1 MTPNQLVDRIRR
13 GDVDN
18 AITDFL
24 AATPEAT
31 LEMLA
36 VNAMNWQMP
45 DVAEAILRRLL
56 RDDPENLGGQ
66 LTLAKVLYG
75 ARRFADALPHFE
87 FTARHM
93 PDDAWFQSGRL
104 WGYSVLGRLDAL
116 RDAIL
121 EIKRQIPADRHVNWQ
136 HARQVENMPDITVR
150 TLAARIAELRTRSV
164 EERRTHTETTKVVT
178 WTPRPRKAPLTDG
191 IELFGWSSGLSEAR
205 AWFVVDDA
213 HDIPATGRVQD
224 GATLWSAPFIP
235 SAGKH
240 HRLRLYL
247 EVDGQLFD
255 GGEVTYNSPQ
265 RQPPS
270 ATTGSAAENGSTSL
284 IMTGRVA
291 ATGDAAQYRFEYGR
305 SPDGLV
311 GKTPWRP
318 VPGKRNARFVASPEW
333 ATSRS
338 WYYGA
343 EMTWIDGPAPNLTVH
358 WPFAQDPNHIS
369 GIGFMELLF
378 ACWHN
383 SCQHDGNQRAREWEC
398 SDLRDAV
405 VSVRLNARD
414 LDPKNY
420 LHCLGIGNVSTYWML
435 SGQAVDLSGLGDEAT
450 ELTFTLPSDPA
461 QWTIAGTNQIEQP
474 DHERYKYGPLDHA
487 LARNQGNLV
496 LIAPF
501 GTPSETTT
509 GAISIGECTVSY
521 RDNNILHPDNGAV
534 LIDGPSLSACDP
546 ANLTNGIYGD
556 PDAGW
561 FLCGH
566 PDTPPR
572 FVWELAAP
580 QAITTLVIHQDPVLP
595 TTKCRVSLSDGTN
608 TPDTWQFD
616 LPVPKA
622 PFDQP
627 ALKIA
632 AFEGSGTYSRVELE
646 LLEGA
651 YPEGRGLQSFEI
663 FAKNFAPPP
672 SDLPATVSVDI
683 QGMQPGSSVHYRV
696 VTRTDTET
704 AAGEVQRFD
713 FPAENGPP
721 LLHHVTLF
729 GASGTKAIFQV
740 RANAMGAAAE
750 LCWRLD
756 DDDEHSLPL
765 GWEQTP
771 VHRYIVLPNV
781 TEGTHR
787 LTVRS
792 RSAAGDS
799 PEIVHEWNMPGQNQ
813 DSP

>member
-13 GDVDN
+13 GDVDD

-36 VNAMNWQMP
+36 VNAMNWQMF
-45 DVAEAILRRLL
+45 DVAEPILHRLL
-56 RDDPENLGGQ
+56 RDDPENLGGH
-66 LTLAKVLYG
+66 LTLARGLYSEK
-75 ARRFADALPHFE
+75 RFADALPHFE

-104 WGYSVLGRLDAL
+104 WGYSVLGQLDAL
-116 RDAIL
+116 RDAIV
-121 EIKRQIPADRHVNWQ
+121 EIKRKIPTDRHVNWQ
-136 HARQVENMPDITVR
+136 HARQVKNMPDTTIR
-150 TLAARIAELRTRSV
+150 ELAARIADLRARSV
-164 EERRTHTETTKVVT
+164 EERRAQVETTKVVT
-178 WTPRPRKAPLTDG
+178 WTPRPRKAPLADG
-191 IELFGWSSGLSEAR
+191 IDLFGWSSGLSETR
-205 AWFVVDDA
+205 AWFVIDDA
-213 HDIPATGRVQD
+213 HDIPATGRIQGD
-224 GATLWSAPFIP
+224 AILWSATFIP
-235 SAGKH
+235 SGGQR

-247 EVDGQLFD
+247 ETDGRRFD
-255 GGEVTYNSPQ
+255 GGEVTYAPPQ
-265 RQPPS
+265 PRLPYA
-270 ATTGSAAENGSTSL
+270 ATGAATENGATGL
-284 IMTGRVA
+284 IMTGCVA
-291 ATGDAAQYRFEYGR
+291 ATDGAAQYRFEYGR
-305 SPDGLV
+305 SSDGLV
-311 GKTPWRP
+311 GETPWQP

-343 EMTWIDGPAPNLTVH
+343 DMTWIDGLAPNLTVH

-383 SCQHDGNQRAREWEC
+383 SCQHDGNQRVREWEC

-405 VSVRLNARD
+405 VSVRLHARD

-435 SGQAVDLSGLGDEAT
+435 SGQAVDLSSLGDQAV

-461 QWTIAGTNQIEQP
+461 QWTFAGNNQIEQTAY
-474 DHERYKYGPLDHA
+474 ERYEYGPLDQA

-509 GAISIGECTVSY
+509 GAVSIDEFTVSY

-534 LIDGPSLSACDP
+534 LIDAPSLSACDP

-561 FLCGH
+561 FRWGNTDE
-566 PDTPPR
+566 PAR
-572 FVWELAAP
+572 FVWEFATP

-595 TTKCRVSLSDGTN
+595 TTKCRVSLGDNAGSEDA
-608 TPDTWQFD
+608 WEFD
-616 LPVPKA
+616 LPVPEA
-622 PFDQP
+622 PYDQP

-632 AFEGSGTYSRVELE
+632 AFEGSGTYTWVALE
-646 LLEGA
+646 LLEGK
-651 YPEGRGLQSFEI
+651 YPEGQGMQSFEI
-663 FAKNFAPPP
+663 FARNFAPPP
-672 SDLPATVSVDI
+672 SDLPVTVSADI
-683 QGMQPGSSVHYRV
+683 QGMQPGSSIHYRV

-713 FPAENGPP
+713 LPAENGPP
-721 LLHHVTLF
+721 LLHHVALF
-729 GASGTKAIFQV
+729 EASGTKAIFQV

-756 DDDEHSLPL
+756 DDAGHSLPL
-765 GWEQTP
+765 GWERTP

-781 TEGTHR
+781 PEGAHR
-787 LTVRS
+787 LTVRA

-799 PEIVHEWNMPGQNQ
+799 PEIVHEWNMPSQNQ

>member
-13 GDVDN
+13 GDVDD

-36 VNAMNWQMP
+36 VNAMNWQML
-45 DVAEAILRRLL
+45 DVAEVILRRLL
-56 RDDPENLGGQ
+56 RDDPENLGGH

-93 PDDAWFQSGRL
+93 PDNAWFQSGRL
-104 WGYSVLGRLDAL
+104 WGYSILGQLDAL
-116 RDAIL
+116 RDAIV
-121 EIKRQIPADRHVNWQ
+121 EMKRQIPADRHVNWQ
-136 HARQVENMPDITVR
+136 HARQVENMPDITIR
-150 TLAARIAELRTRSV
+150 KLAARIADLRARSV
-164 EERRTHTETTKVVT
+164 EERCAHTEAANVVT
-178 WTPRPRKAPLTDG
+178 RTPRPKTA
-191 IELFGWSSGLSEAR
+191 AR
-205 AWFVVDDA
+205 AD
-213 HDIPATGRVQD
+213 GR
-224 GATLWSAPFIP
+224 
-235 SAGKH
+235 
-240 HRLRLYL
+240 R
-247 EVDGQLFD
+247 FD
-255 GGEVTYNSPQ
+255 GGEVTYDSPQ
-265 RQPPS
+265 PRILCA
-270 ATTGSAAENGSTSL
+270 ATGAATENGAAGL
-284 IMTGRVA
+284 IMTGQVA

-311 GKTPWRP
+311 GKTPWQP

-333 ATSRS
+333 TTSRS

-343 EMTWIDGPAPNLTVH
+343 AMTWADGPAPNLTVH

-383 SCQHDGNQRAREWEC
+383 SCQHDGNQRVREWEC

-405 VSVRLNARD
+405 VSVRLHTRD

-435 SGQAVDLSGLGDEAT
+435 TGQAVDLSALGDEAA

-474 DHERYKYGPLDHA
+474 DHERYKYGPLDQA

-509 GAISIGECTVSY
+509 GAISIGEFTVSY

-561 FLCGH
+561 FLCGN
-566 PDTPPR
+566 PDAPPR
-572 FVWELAAP
+572 FVWELASP

-595 TTKCRVSLSDGTN
+595 TTKCRISLSDGPGI
-608 TPDTWQFD
+608 PDTWQFD
-616 LPVPKA
+616 LPVPEA
-622 PFDQP
+622 PYDQP
-627 ALKIA
+627 ALKIVT
-632 AFEGSGTYSRVELE
+632 FEGSGTYTRVELQ
-646 LLEGA
+646 LLEGK

-672 SDLPATVSVDI
+672 SDLPVTVSADI

-713 FPAENGPP
+713 LPAENGPP
-721 LLHHVTLF
+721 RLHHVIPY
-729 GASGTKAIFQV
+729 GSPGTRAIFQV

-756 DDDEHSLPL
+756 DDDWHSLPL

-781 TEGTHR
+781 PEGAHR
-787 LTVRS
+787 LTVRA
-792 RSAAGDS
+792 RSSVGDS
-799 PEIVHEWNMPGQNQ
+799 PEIIHRWHRPGQNQ